1 MKKRP
6 FMVDELFQGLSPS
19 VENAGEALQ
28 SKLIDAFES
37 AIFQGM
43 SPCDALALILLWA
56 SSELN
61 RVGASQINEPDN
73 SGGVQ
78 ASR

>member
-6 FMVDELFQGLSPS
+6 FSIDELFHSLPPS
-19 VENAGEALQ
+19 TENASEALQ

-43 SPCDALALILLWA
+43 SPCDALALILQWA

-61 RVGASQINEPDN
+61 RIGVSLASEPDK

>member
-6 FMVDELFQGLSPS
+6 FTVDELFSGLSPS

-37 AIFQGM
+37 AICQGM
-43 SPCDALALILLWA
+43 SPCEALALILQWA

-61 RVGASQINEPDN
+61 RVGASSNNEPDN
-73 SGGVQ
+73 SGAGQVN
-78 ASR
+78 R

>member
-6 FMVDELFQGLSPS
+6 FSVDELFPSLSPS

-43 SPCDALALILLWA
+43 SPCDALAVILQWA

-61 RVGASQINEPDN
+61 RVGVSHAHEPDKG
-73 SGGVQ
+73 GGVK
-78 ASR
+78 AGR